1 MTTTAVETSLNLN
14 HHSTEDIISKSDS
27 QNISM
32 MNKRIKGA

>member
-27 QNISM
+27 
-32 MNKRIKGA
+32 